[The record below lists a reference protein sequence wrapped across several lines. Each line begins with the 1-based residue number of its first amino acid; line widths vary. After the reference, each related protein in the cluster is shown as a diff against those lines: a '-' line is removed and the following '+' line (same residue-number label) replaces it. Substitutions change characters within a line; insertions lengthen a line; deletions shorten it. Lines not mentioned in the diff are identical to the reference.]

1 MTTQPR
7 EVTQAPA
14 RPAMPPADSP
24 TAADLAPYLAE
35 TPVVNFSHPEVSALA
50 LRLAE
55 GKPDVTE
62 VARACFEWVRDSIEH
77 CVDYQRDA
85 LTCSASEVLREGTGF
100 CYAKSHLLVAL

>member
-1 MTTQPR
+1 MTTQAR
-7 EVTQAPA
+7 ELTQAPA
-14 RPAMPPADSP
+14 QPAMPLDASP

-35 TPVVNFSHPEVSALA
+35 TPVVDFTHPEVSSLA
-50 LRLAE
+50 RRLAE

-62 VARACFEWVRDSIEH
+62 VAKACFEWVRDSIEH

-100 CYAKSHLLVAL
+100 CYAKSHLLV